1 MHWSVCFPVLILVGT
16 GWWTWQAYL
25 SDPPWYAYPIAAGIT
40 CSLSNLAPA
49 ESQAT
54 PSTNQTVAV
63 AHSGT
68 HALTGPSFGFFQ
80 AKDGSV
86 QLKPKGFFENFSH
99 LWTRSHT

>member
-25 SDPPWYAYPIAAGIT
+25 SDPPWYASNSCWYC
-40 CSLSNLAPA
+40 CSLCNLALA

-54 PSTNQTVAV
+54 PPTNQTVAV

-68 HALTGPSFGFFQ
+68 QALTGPSFGFFE
-80 AKDGSV
+80 ANDGSV
-86 QLKPKGFFENFSH
+86 QLKRKSFFENFPH